1 MAMTVLKAKQPNKK
15 KNKRKEKK
23 TKEKGCKNVDINV
36 KFCVQVHV
44 HFPKRMWKT
53 KHVQ

>member
-1 MAMTVLKAKQPNKK
+1 MAMTVLKAKQTNKK
-15 KNKRKEKK
+15 KEQKKRKEKK
-23 TKEKGCKNVDINV
+23 KVCKNVDINV

-44 HFPKRMWKT
+44 HFPKTKWKT